1 MDVKRPDEHRVDLL
15 SLGAG
20 ASLKSMTKY
29 GDFKIRPLVSQD
41 IEALKTFTD
50 QWIGKDYYD
59 AKELEEILEASH
71 FKETF
76 ASFGA
81 WSLTSNDLVAA
92 RLTLAPNKWSKIIQR
107 GLSPK
112 TWPCPLEEM
121 AYFKSLFVAEGFQ
134 GKGLG
139 RTLSEASLEE
149 LRKMGAKAVLCHSW
163 LESPGN
169 SSQRYLLGMNFKEVA
184 RHEKFWFPIDYECT
198 RCAPE
203 RCICTAAEMVLELD
217 S

>member
-1 MDVKRPDEHRVDLL
+1 
-15 SLGAG
+15 
-20 ASLKSMTKY
+20 MTIHSE
-29 GDFKIRPLVSQD
+29 FKIRPLKKED
-41 IEALKTFTD
+41 ISALKDFTD
-50 QWIGKDYYD
+50 QWIGKDYYELN
-59 AKELEEILEASH
+59 ELEEILEASH
-71 FKETF
+71 GEGTC

-81 WSLTSNDLVAA
+81 WSLSTQELVAA
-92 RLTLAPNKWSKIIQR
+92 RLTLAPNKWSQIIKR

-112 TWPCPLEEM
+112 SWPCELPEM

-139 RTLSEASLEE
+139 RSLSEASLEE
-149 LRKMGAKAVLCHSW
+149 LKKMGARAVLCHSW

-203 RCICTAAEMVLELD
+203 RCICTAAEMVLELN